1 MYKVVFSALLWSG
14 SLWEQNS
21 NCQKNSPIIETYV
34 ELPHVI
40 RLAASIMAERALFDH
55 HLAARQLELHGAL
68 VQKRDDI
75 SLFEHM
81 VLGHEGATLSVS
93 LGGCWREP

>member
-1 MYKVVFSALLWSG
+1 
-14 SLWEQNS
+14 
-21 NCQKNSPIIETYV
+21 
-34 ELPHVI
+34 
-40 RLAASIMAERALFDH
+40 MAERALFDH
-55 HLAARQLELHGAL
+55 HLAARHPELHGAL
-68 VQKRDDI
+68 VQKSDNI